1 MPPRQHPLNHWD
13 GGSNMADV
21 KVPGLGHM
29 KKGYVIAIAGGG
41 LVIAVYLYRKQ
52 KSTNAAANAAAATP
66 ATTGGGQL
74 NGYPWDGTVGN
85 SADPQSEDPATSMTY
100 AQEAAEVTGAYT
112 QAAGAGVGAGTPL
125 AGLSGVT
132 TTTTSASSAPTTNAG
147 WAQQATA
154 NLVSIGYAS
163 TDVAAA
169 LGQYL
174 ASLPLTAA
182 QQNIVQVALAEDG
195 PPPVGSFSIIT
206 TGPAPTPAPTPTPA
220 PAPSP
225 TPTPE
230 PDHGHTPLPY
240 PTGLHVSPTRTTVPA
255 AWNSVPGATGYVFIY
270 WRISGGAA
278 VTTPTHATSVVMS
291 KLMANQP
298 YWCYVYATG
307 PGGNGAHSPAVK
319 FQLK

>member
-1 MPPRQHPLNHWD
+1 
-13 GGSNMADV
+13 MADV

-41 LVIAVYLYRKQ
+41 LVIAVYIYRKQ
-52 KSTNAAANAAAATP
+52 KATNAATNAAATTL
-66 ATTGGGQL
+66 ATTGGQL

-85 SADPQSEDPATSMTY
+85 SADPQSEDPTTSMTY
-100 AQEAAEVTGAYT
+100 AQEAAEGTGVYT
-112 QAAGAGVGAGTPL
+112 SASGAGASTPL

-132 TTTTSASSAPTTNAG
+132 TTSTSASSAPTTNSA

-206 TGPAPTPAPTPTPA
+206 TGPTPTPAPTPTPT
-220 PAPSP
+220 PTPSPSP
-225 TPTPE
+225 TPTPT
-230 PDHGHTPLPY
+230 PSGGGTKPGAITGLRLVSKTANAVTLAWNAASGATHYNIAYGYPSVSQFHTTSNGPSVTIGFAAGHGSDYHFQVTAQNAAGNGPYSTPLIV
-240 PTGLHVSPTRTTVPA
+240 TG
-255 AWNSVPGATGYVFIY
+255 I
-270 WRISGGAA
+270 
-278 VTTPTHATSVVMS
+278 
-291 KLMANQP
+291 
-298 YWCYVYATG
+298 
-307 PGGNGAHSPAVK
+307 
-319 FQLK
+319 

>member
-52 KSTNAAANAAAATP
+52 KATNAATNAAAATTP
-66 ATTGGGQL
+66 ATTGGQL

-100 AQEAAEVTGAYT
+100 AQEAAEGTGVYT
-112 QAAGAGVGAGTPL
+112 SASGVGAGTPL

-174 ASLPLTAA
+174 ASLPLTA
-182 QQNIVQVALAEDG
+182 
-195 PPPVGSFSIIT
+195 
-206 TGPAPTPAPTPTPA
+206 
-220 PAPSP
+220 
-225 TPTPE
+225 
-230 PDHGHTPLPY
+230 
-240 PTGLHVSPTRTTVPA
+240 
-255 AWNSVPGATGYVFIY
+255 
-270 WRISGGAA
+270 
-278 VTTPTHATSVVMS
+278 
-291 KLMANQP
+291 
-298 YWCYVYATG
+298 
-307 PGGNGAHSPAVK
+307 
-319 FQLK
+319 